1 MMPEIDTGKAKIR
14 TEFTLEKF
22 DGEKVQGD
30 GKEPVEILQGGDGLP
45 TYLTR
50 ENGIDLP
57 VPRLIK
63 EADLTELQQP
73 EKE

>member
-1 MMPEIDTGKAKIR
+1 MMPDIGETRIS
-14 TEFTLEKF
+14 TEFVLEKF

-30 GKEPVEILQGGDGLP
+30 GKEPVEILKGGDGLP

-57 VPRLIK
+57 VPRLVK
-63 EADLTELQQP
+63 EADPSEIDQP

>member
-1 MMPEIDTGKAKIR
+1 MMPDIGKMRIS
-14 TEFTLEKF
+14 TEFMLEKF

-30 GKEPVEILQGGDGLP
+30 GKEPVEIIQGGDGLP

-50 ENGIDLP
+50 ENGVDLP
-57 VPRLIK
+57 VPRMLK
-63 EADLTELQQP
+63 EADPSELDTQ